1 MSSRVVL
8 RALVVVTVV
17 AAGACSRGSDTA
29 ADRQPVAAASAPADA
44 AAQEPGENEAATTA
58 TDGATAT
65 AVAEPPRPLTL
76 PERLDQIVASVADRN
91 VSVSIVDDTGAVVV
105 DHNAAAPV
113 IPASTAK
120 LATAAAALAELG
132 PDYRW
137 LTRVASSQPVVN
149 NVVDGDVVV
158 IGAGDPTLSGGRYAE
173 AVPERPRAALEAL
186 ADRIVAAG
194 VTRITGRLVADAA
207 IFPDQP
213 FAAGV
218 AHTGGDSSP
227 PSSGLMTDGSRRVW
241 HNGARVQS
249 TPAAD
254 PAQET
259 VNLLAAALA
268 VRGVSIEGG
277 VIRYDGAGERAP
289 HPLADVASPP
299 LIDVLRY
306 LVQKSDNHL
315 ADAVFRTMGAKHG
328 DGSWDGSA
336 RIATAALARLG
347 FDPAQIAMAD
357 GSGLSRNGRI
367 TAAGLVHLDEVMAR
381 SPFAGEWY
389 TLHAVAG
396 SSGTLRGRLLDT
408 PAAGRVGG
416 KTGSLR
422 DVRALA
428 GFVTD
433 GAKPRFRFT
442 VVGNGLDAAGID
454 AVVRVQDEI
463 ALALAERAA
472 ACAGQPA
479 CPAA

>member
-8 RALVVVTVV
+8 RALVAVTAV
-17 AAGACSRGSDTA
+17 AAGACSRGSATVTDA
-29 ADRQPVAAASAPADA
+29 PGERQPTVAAAA
-44 AAQEPGENEAATTA
+44 AAAAPETT
-58 TDGATAT
+58 TTT
-65 AVAEPPRPLTL
+65 EPPRPLTL

-91 VSVSIVDDTGAVVV
+91 VAVSIVDDTGAVVV
-105 DHNAAAPV
+105 DHNAAAPI

-132 PDYRW
+132 PDFRW
-137 LTRVASSQPVVN
+137 LTRVASSQPVVD

-158 IGAGDPTLSGGRYAE
+158 IGAGDPTLAGGRYAE
-173 AVPERPRAALEAL
+173 AVPERPRTALEAL

-207 IFPDQP
+207 IFPNQP

-241 HNGARVQS
+241 HDGARIQS
-249 TPAAD
+249 TPAGD

-268 VRGVSIEGG
+268 ARGVTIDGG
-277 VIRYDGAGERAP
+277 VIRFDGAGERAP

-299 LIDVLRY
+299 LIEVLRY

-315 ADAVFRTMGAKHG
+315 ADNVFRTMGARHG
-328 DGSWDGSA
+328 DGSWEGSA
-336 RIATAALARLG
+336 RVAAAALGRLG
-347 FDPAQIAMAD
+347 FDPAQIAIAD
-357 GSGLSRNGRI
+357 GSGLSRNGRM

-381 SPFAGEWY
+381 SRFAADWY
-389 TLHAVAG
+389 SLYAVAG
-396 SSGTLRGRLLDT
+396 SSGTLRGRLIDT

-416 KTGSLR
+416 KTGSLS

-442 VVGNGLDAAGID
+442 VVGNGLDRAGIE
-454 AVVRVQDEI
+454 AVVRIQDEI

-479 CPAA
+479 CPAAPAA